1 MFNPNMHEIDNF
13 VDIFQNSVDDTC
25 KLETP
30 KTSKRNSINNPW
42 INQVLINSINK
53 KEKLYKTWKKSITS
67 KNKLGNPK
75 LYDEYKSHR
84 KNLTKLIKKQK
95 KSYYANEFEKCNGNP
110 KKTWDIINK
119 LRGKCKISNPPSFII
134 DNEQVI
140 SRRIIA
146 NKFNNYFVSLA
157 DNMNREE
164 FEHYTYVDESPSF
177 ENYMSKAC
185 ETSIFLEDCNAS
197 EILEIINEL
206 SSQKASDIPILLI
219 KSTSQIISPF
229 LSILYNR
236 YMRTG
241 IFPDCLKIGKITP
254 IFKKGNRELIEN
266 YRPISTLPIFSK
278 IFEKIIHKRLYNF
291 FISKKVIPETQFGFR
306 KGHSTSHALNYSVDI
321 IKNAQRQKSHMNK
334 HLMNLWHI
342 FARFYLL
349 HIL

>member
-1 MFNPNMHEIDNF
+1 M
-13 VDIFQNSVDDTC
+13 
-25 KLETP
+25 
-30 KTSKRNSINNPW
+30 SINH
-42 INQVLINSINK
+42 IEKINK
-53 KEKLYKTWKKSITS
+53 VNKKA
-67 KNKLGNPK
+67 
-75 LYDEYKSHR
+75 
-84 KNLTKLIKKQK
+84 KKY
-95 KSYYANEFEKCNGNP
+95 YYANEFEKCNGNP

-119 LRGKCKISNPPSFII
+119 LRGKSKISNPPSFII

-140 SRRIIA
+140 SRRIIT

-157 DNMNREE
+157 DNMNREA

-229 LSILYNR
+229 LSILYNK

-254 IFKKGNRELIEN
+254 IFKKGNRERI
-266 YRPISTLPIFSK
+266 
-278 IFEKIIHKRLYNF
+278 RL
-291 FISKKVIPETQFGFR
+291 SAGSSDDTRRRRMTEMT
-306 KGHSTSHALNYSVDI
+306 
-321 IKNAQRQKSHMNK
+321 
-334 HLMNLWHI
+334 
-342 FARFYLL
+342 
-349 HIL
+349 